1 MDGKRLKNLR
11 LAKGLTMEDLATEF
25 NKKYSSKLNKT
36 VISRLENNKLSNN
49 NKYLGY
55 YIDYFGVSYEWL
67 QNDEQTRHIV
77 KNATIQSL
85 GLNTKSI
92 PLYSKDELI
101 KNVNDILVFG
111 LLTDEMKRYYINLP
125 KIDTTS
131 LFAFTVCNDIGLP
144 LIPKGSIV
152 IVDSSIGLDKLG
164 NNIGAFIYNDNIYIG
179 QYLKKEDDTIILIP
193 TNTLYNNILI
203 NNNYIFAYIGKI
215 VKMVSNF
222 ENKKS

>member
-77 KNATIQSL
+77 KNATI
-85 GLNTKSI
+85 
-92 PLYSKDELI
+92 
-101 KNVNDILVFG
+101 
-111 LLTDEMKRYYINLP
+111 R
-125 KIDTTS
+125 
-131 LFAFTVCNDIGLP
+131 
-144 LIPKGSIV
+144 
-152 IVDSSIGLDKLG
+152 
-164 NNIGAFIYNDNIYIG
+164 
-179 QYLKKEDDTIILIP
+179 
-193 TNTLYNNILI
+193 
-203 NNNYIFAYIGKI
+203 
-215 VKMVSNF
+215 VKY
-222 ENKKS
+222 